1 MERDNGL
8 NVHSTRE
15 HVICRCT
22 REHISLRKP
31 CERSLGIA
39 AYFCY
44 DGVAED
50 SYEENRYKL
59 QKSIPKSG

>member
-1 MERDNGL
+1 M
-8 NVHSTRE
+8 
-15 HVICRCT
+15 